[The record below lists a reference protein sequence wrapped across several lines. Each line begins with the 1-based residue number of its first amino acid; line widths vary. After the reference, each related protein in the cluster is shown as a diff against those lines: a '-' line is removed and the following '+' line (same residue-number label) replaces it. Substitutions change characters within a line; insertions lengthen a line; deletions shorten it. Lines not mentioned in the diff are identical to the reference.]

1 MLTPSGGGTHI
12 LINDNINDEN
22 ISTNSTWSSDK
33 INGTFAQLSL
43 AAQDI
48 VDNMESSLKEDYMQ
62 KIKNATPVN
71 LLDNSDFTNPVN
83 QRGQTEYLG
92 SGYSID
98 RWACNS
104 MACNL
109 SIQNGY
115 IDMKNNTNS
124 GSTATQFI
132 GQKIDNPTKYIGK
145 VLTAAAL
152 VKGSIRIWIDG
163 VHTSAPA
170 YQNFDD
176 WTLIVNSGVVPDNI
190 EEMIVTIQGANKS
203 NWQCKWAALYEGE
216 YTVDTL
222 PEYRPKGYGN
232 EFMECQRYYR
242 RYTNVGIGGNNIFLT
257 GAVSSSATGIYCSS
271 LNNLP
276 MRIPSPTI
284 NFTGI
289 AIIRTIDGYETTTGS
304 AGYTDPIVDLYYDG
318 SDTYLAP
325 LRFRKQDGSAWGIT
339 NNTPVHI
346 MIKSGILE
354 ISADL

>member
-1 MLTPSGGGTHI
+1 MPTPSGGGTHI

-62 KIKNATPVN
+62 KIKNAAPVN

-83 QRGQTEYLG
+83 QRGQNNYSSKPEYC
-92 SGYSID
+92 ID
-98 RWACNS
+98 RWYTPNS
-104 MACNL
+104 NL
-109 SIQNGY
+109 SISI
-115 IDMKNNTNS
+115 IDS
-124 GSTATQFI
+124 GVNLSSVSSDSSYFI
-132 GQKIDNPTKYIGK
+132 QKIEGLEGK
-145 VLTAAAL
+145 ALTAALCLEDGSVYAVTATIPLEADKTITLGAL
-152 VKGSIRIWIDG
+152 ALPIPD
-163 VHTSAPA
+163 SALCIVVEGNTLLTY
-170 YQNFDD
+170 YQLKIGGGQQI
-176 WTLIVNSGVVPDNI
+176 T
-190 EEMIVTIQGANKS
+190 
-203 NWQCKWAALYEGE
+203 CKWAALYEGE
-216 YTVDTL
+216 YTAETL
-222 PEYRPKGYGN
+222 PKYRPKGYGV
-232 EFMECQRYYR
+232 ELLECQRYYR